1 MTHLLA
7 RLRSPLM
14 RLAGPAAGLVVAL
27 GLVVLFWSDIRAG
40 LDRVPL
46 WLLWAFL
53 LILCAGLLVWWRARI
68 QRDRTPI
75 NDPANGSRDA
85 VDEECRDLNEAH
97 KAIHARLEST
107 PSARIGLRRRQA
119 AAPWYLLMG
128 PSNSGKTRLLNGYTQ
143 VAGQGSQETA
153 ARAAV
158 EFRLLKGAVW
168 VELRGKVIEQADRQ
182 DLWRHLLDRL
192 RQHRS
197 RQPLKGLILTLSL
210 PALLEIDPPQRDALV
225 GMLRRHLQELCETLG
240 QLPPVHLMLT
250 HMDQIP
256 GFTWLAPV
264 LADEDDRVWSFA
276 LNPQRDT
283 LPQLD
288 EALGDLLED
297 LDRKRLRALDLGR
310 DPVRGSE
317 IIAFPHRMER
327 AAGCLRDALTR
338 LCRPEPG
345 QEMPPIL
352 TLYLTG
358 TTGAENRTAEDTASL
373 TLERIQGDP
382 ATAQPTQRQAF
393 RTMALQGTLLILTA
407 ALLVSSL
414 TLLHPA
420 KRTQADLMGASA
432 SLLQAL
438 SDNVQDREPEIL
450 ASLAAI
456 HAHGQRLESPHG
468 HAPLPLHPLPWW
480 PRNQA
485 VALDDSVARVMNAMV
500 LPDALNLLEARIQ
513 ERARQWISLEPAQR
527 ELERPLHYED
537 LRLYLM
543 IHLPDR
549 RDEHILLEGL
559 TTLMSS
565 SLPSHGPVHQ
575 PDASTLDALWRRWFT
590 HGLTPDSPMQ
600 SGLVAKV
607 RSQLQTEASP
617 QAAYARLQSRAA
629 RDMGSV
635 VLEEILGRDGA
646 RLIRAEHT
654 LPRLYT
660 AKAWQQFALPT
671 IDELVQQALQGDWVT
686 QDDTDTHAGQP
697 MDPEQVEAL
706 THDLRQ
712 RYLDDY
718 QEAWRDFLAGL
729 SVMPFRDLS
738 AAAEGLGRLG
748 AETGPLTRLA
758 SWTHDNLTL
767 SESPIPLHEALGT
780 ISRGVDTS
788 SFQHPVLAGGQDNPG
803 PLLALLSPEEDA
815 LVSTALSDHLDT
827 LRAIASHLE
836 SLMASADPGR
846 EARVAAAGLLQG
858 RGGHI
863 PLQAAWMST
872 SSLLADLPV
881 AERPMLEPL
890 LRSAVREPWRTLVYT
905 AVGDLERQWQGQV
918 MGPWRDGLAGRF
930 PFDPQGRDAA
940 LVDVVDFFHP
950 EQGLLWGF
958 VHEHLSPFLQDTRGT
973 WRPRTWIGVGPT
985 FSRGFV
991 RNMAQAD
998 EITRSLFAH
1007 GQGTAQLSFHLYP
1020 MPSPGLSEV
1029 VFESNG
1035 QVYRYRN
1042 EPQEWR
1048 RFAWPGDAGT
1058 PGARVRAVDHHGL
1071 ATGEYRQEG
1080 IWGLFR
1086 LLHEAHV
1093 EADDGEG
1100 HVYTT
1105 RWQLPHQG
1113 QGDPQEIRF
1122 RIRPDRQQNFL
1133 RQQLFTGFELT
1144 RSPFLGSRG

>member
-1 MTHLLA
+1 MTHLFA

-46 WLLWAFL
+46 WLPWAVL
-53 LILCAGLLVWWRARI
+53 LILCVGLLVWWRTRI
-68 QRDRTPI
+68 HRDRTPI
-75 NDPANGSRDA
+75 SDTPNGSRDA
-85 VDEECRDLNEAH
+85 VDEECRDLDEAF
-97 KAIHARLEST
+97 KAIHKDLEATS
-107 PSARIGLRRRQA
+107 PARIGLRRRHA

-128 PSNSGKTRLLNGYTQ
+128 PSNSGKTYLLNNIAQ
-143 VAGQGSQETA
+143 VAGHDSQETTA
-153 ARAAV
+153 HTAIDV
-158 EFRLLKGAVW
+158 RLLKGAVW
-168 VELRGKVIEQADRQ
+168 VELRGTLMEQADRQ

-192 RQHRS
+192 RQRRS
-197 RQPLKGLILTLSL
+197 RQPLKGLIMTLNL
-210 PALLEIDPPQRDALV
+210 PALLEMEPPQRDARV

-240 QLPPVHLMLT
+240 QLPPLHLVLT

-256 GFTWLAPV
+256 GFTWLAPI
-264 LADEDDRVWSFA
+264 LADEDSGAWGFA
-276 LNPQRDT
+276 LDPQRDT

-288 EALGDLLED
+288 EALASLLEE
-297 LDRKRLRALDLGR
+297 LDHKRLRALDLGR
-310 DPVRGSE
+310 DPARGAE

-327 AAGCLRDALTR
+327 AAGCLRDVLTR

-345 QEMPPIL
+345 REIPPMVGV
-352 TLYLTG
+352 YLTG
-358 TTGAENRTAEDTASL
+358 TTGAENPTVEDMADL
-373 TLERIQGDP
+373 TLGHIQGDP

-393 RTMALQGTLLILTA
+393 RTRALQGTLLILTA
-407 ALLVSSL
+407 ALLISSL
-414 TLLHPA
+414 TLMYPA
-420 KRTQADLMGASA
+420 KRTQADLMHTGV
-432 SLLQAL
+432 SLLQDL
-438 SDNVQDREPEIL
+438 SDNLQDREPEIL

-485 VALDDSVARVMNAMV
+485 VALDDSLAQVMNAMI
-500 LPDALNLLEARIQ
+500 LPDVLNALEARIR
-513 ERARQWISLEPAQR
+513 ERAHQWASLDPTQR
-527 ELERPLHYED
+527 ELERPVHYED

-543 IHLPDR
+543 IHWPDH

-559 TTLMSS
+559 NTLTRSN
-565 SLPSHGPVHQ
+565 LTSHGPVHQ
-575 PDASTLDALWRRWFT
+575 PDAPTLGALWRRWFA

-607 RSQLQTEASP
+607 RGQLQTEASP

-629 RDMGSV
+629 REMGHV
-635 VLEEILGRDGA
+635 ALEEILGRDGA
-646 RLIRAEHT
+646 RLIRAEHA
-654 LPRLYT
+654 LPQLYT
-660 AKAWQQFALPT
+660 ARAWQQFTLPT
-671 IDELVQQALQGDWVT
+671 IDELVAQALQGDWVT
-686 QDDTDTHAGQP
+686 QEDTDTHARQP

-718 QEAWRDFLAGL
+718 QKAWRDFLSGL

-738 AAAEGLGRLG
+738 AAADGLGRLS

-758 SWTHDNLTL
+758 TWTHDNLNL
-767 SESPIPLHEALGT
+767 HESPGHLHEALGAL
-780 ISRGVDTS
+780 SRGVDTS
-788 SFQHPVLAGGQDNPG
+788 SFQHPILAGGQDNPG
-803 PLLALLSPEEDA
+803 PLLALLSPEEDT
-815 LVSTALSDHLDT
+815 LVSIALSDHLET

-858 RGGHI
+858 QGGHT

-872 SSLLADLPV
+872 SSLLADLPA

-890 LRSAVREPWRTLVYT
+890 LRSAVREPWRTLVNT
-905 AVGDLERQWQGQV
+905 AVGDLERQWQVQV

-958 VHEHLSPFLQDTRGT
+958 VHEQLSPFLQDTRGA
-973 WRPRTWIGVGPT
+973 WRPRTWIGVGPM

-1071 ATGEYRQEG
+1071 ATGEYREEG

-1113 QGDPQEIRF
+1113 QGDPPEIRF

-1144 RSPFLGSRG
+1144 RSPFLGGRG